1 MRSREGGR
9 EDAGRPNRVGGVS
22 RLALVDLFAG
32 CGGMTR
38 GFEDSGEFRSV
49 FAVEMDHDAAAT
61 YAANF
66 GDHVACR
73 RIEDVAAFPA
83 ADVVI
88 GGPPCQGFSPLNR
101 EAVGFERRG
110 LWRQYLRALEAIEP
124 RAFVMENVPEL
135 LRSAE
140 YAEFRRRAEALGFR
154 VEGKVLNAADFGV
167 PQRRRRAIVIGLRA
181 DATPWPIPTHADPST
196 LVAERATSVE
206 DVGEGRRAWVTFR
219 EAVEGLALR
228 PDGRRWHRPRR
239 PRPESVRRYK
249 AVPRDGGDRF
259 AMQRNL
265 DRAGLG
271 HLVPRCWRQKPTGT
285 TDVFGRL
292 WWDRPAL
299 TIRTEFYKPEK
310 GRYLHPSAHRPI
322 TVREAARL
330 MSFPDDFVLPEDQA
344 MSSVARQVGNAVPP
358 LLAHRIAD
366 ALAPSLRSEAH
377 PAVPYAGIRHK
388 EQLGGLGAAAGG
400 AHGGLDAVGGGG
412 DVLVLPDPHH
422 GPARRREQLVDLRV
436 ALPVAGQL
444 LLPEGFVGAR
454 HRAVLGTGVPEAAID
469 VDGDLGRPEDQ
480 VGAARHALHRPPVDP
495 VAEPPPVQLRAQVEL
510 RRGVPG
516 PHPRHPLAD
525 ARGRGR
531 HRRSDAASHA
541 ADSRRSIR
549 DPAGSGDATRATP
562 RREVGAPP
570 AGRRGDRRAG
580 EGGPGA
586 LSA

>member
-1 MRSREGGR
+1 VEFWVLSTQKSTRVFQLEG
-9 EDAGRPNRVGGVS
+9 VTSGVS
-22 RLALVDLFAG
+22 RAPARHGRVPFRPAPYRAGVLRLVDLFAG

-38 GFEDSGEFRSV
+38 GFEDSGAFRSV
-49 FAVEMDHDAAAT
+49 FAVELDRDAAAT

-66 GDHVACR
+66 GDHVACGP
-73 RIEDVAAFPA
+73 IEDVASFPD

-101 EAVGFERRG
+101 AAVGFERRG
-110 LWRQYLRALEAIEP
+110 LWREYLRALEAVEP

-140 YAEFRRRAEALGFR
+140 YIEFRRQAEELGFV
-154 VEGKVLNAADFGV
+154 VEGEILNAADFGV
-167 PQRRRRAIVIGLRA
+167 PQRRRRAIVIGLRGSIGSPV
-181 DATPWPIPTHADPST
+181 PWPQPTHADPEARSN
-196 LVAERATSVE
+196 LNPSSFVAQRATKDNQLPALV
-206 DVGEGRRAWVTFR
+206 DRRAPWVTFR
-219 EAVEGLALR
+219 EAVEGLSLQ

-271 HLVPRCWRQKPTGT
+271 HLVPRCWREKPRGT

-358 LLAHRIAD
+358 LLARRIAESLAA
-366 ALAPSLRSEAH
+366 ALA
-377 PAVPYAGIRHK
+377 
-388 EQLGGLGAAAGG
+388 GAA
-400 AHGGLDAVGGGG
+400 
-412 DVLVLPDPHH
+412 
-422 GPARRREQLVDLRV
+422 
-436 ALPVAGQL
+436 
-444 LLPEGFVGAR
+444 
-454 HRAVLGTGVPEAAID
+454 
-469 VDGDLGRPEDQ
+469 
-480 VGAARHALHRPPVDP
+480 
-495 VAEPPPVQLRAQVEL
+495 
-510 RRGVPG
+510 
-516 PHPRHPLAD
+516 PLAQ
-525 ARGRGR
+525 
-531 HRRSDAASHA
+531 AA
-541 ADSRRSIR
+541 
-549 DPAGSGDATRATP
+549 
-562 RREVGAPP
+562 
-570 AGRRGDRRAG
+570 
-580 EGGPGA
+580 
-586 LSA
+586 

>member
-1 MRSREGGR
+1 M
-9 EDAGRPNRVGGVS
+9 
-22 RLALVDLFAG
+22 LTLVDLFAG

-38 GFEDSGEFRSV
+38 GFEDSGMFRSV
-49 FAVEMDHDAAAT
+49 FAVEFDRDAAST

-66 GDHVACR
+66 GDHVACGP
-73 RIEDVAAFPA
+73 IEDVASFPA

-110 LWRQYLRALEAIEP
+110 LWREYLRALEAIRP

-140 YAEFRRRAEALGFR
+140 YVEFERRASGLGFE
-154 VEGKVLNAADFGV
+154 VEAEVLNAADFGV
-167 PQRRRRAIVIGLRA
+167 PQRRRRAIVIGTRA
-181 DATPWPIPTHADPST
+181 GAPPWPVPTHGSADP
-196 LVAERATSVE
+196 AA
-206 DVGEGRRAWVTFR
+206 GAPWVTFR
-219 EAVEGLALR
+219 EAVQGLPLQ
-228 PDGRRWHRPRR
+228 PGGRSWHRPRN

-271 HLVPRCWRQKPTGT
+271 HLVPRCWREKPRGT

-358 LLAHRIAD
+358 LLARRIAES
-366 ALAPSLRSEAH
+366 LAPSLHRESP
-377 PAVPYAGIRHK
+377 PAVPFGRQASKRNSSAV
-388 EQLGGLGAAAGG
+388 AA
-400 AHGGLDAVGGGG
+400 
-412 DVLVLPDPHH
+412 
-422 GPARRREQLVDLRV
+422 
-436 ALPVAGQL
+436 
-444 LLPEGFVGAR
+444 
-454 HRAVLGTGVPEAAID
+454 
-469 VDGDLGRPEDQ
+469 
-480 VGAARHALHRPPVDP
+480 
-495 VAEPPPVQLRAQVEL
+495 
-510 RRGVPG
+510 
-516 PHPRHPLAD
+516 
-525 ARGRGR
+525 
-531 HRRSDAASHA
+531 
-541 ADSRRSIR
+541 
-549 DPAGSGDATRATP
+549 
-562 RREVGAPP
+562 
-570 AGRRGDRRAG
+570 
-580 EGGPGA
+580 
-586 LSA
+586 